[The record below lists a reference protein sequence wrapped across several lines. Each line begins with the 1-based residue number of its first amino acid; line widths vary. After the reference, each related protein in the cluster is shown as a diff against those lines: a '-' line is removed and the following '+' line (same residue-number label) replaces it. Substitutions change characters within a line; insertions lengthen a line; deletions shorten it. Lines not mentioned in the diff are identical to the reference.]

1 MSDESLPERPERA
14 AVDSSTTTPDERTHD
29 TAEIVRRLPAP
40 IERRPAPQREVTVV
54 DLPVYRLRRPGDLLA
69 AILAVLGIAL
79 VLLFAVFAHATTEGV
94 TEDVQA
100 AIPAA
105 LRNVILAPVNLIEGI
120 TTLMLP
126 LIICIER
133 LIRRQPR
140 LVGEAVVSAI
150 IGTAITIGG
159 VLLINALAPNAVLD
173 GVVANTSPRTSFV
186 PIVAGLAAFLTVVGA
201 TDRRRLVSWTWNL
214 LWLTLALQVLSS
226 GMSLPGAL
234 ASVLAGRAVG
244 QVVRYITG
252 VLGDRAYG
260 SSLIRALRRSGIDP
274 VRVLRIVD
282 GRPLEGVAPVTLVTD
297 APIGY
302 VTEYDGEPLATAG
315 TSTLVADPELAAGAE
330 PATAAVET
338 AGPIEAAP
346 AEMPPVYPVGSPTA
360 AQGASASSVTSTW
373 EVPLDLRGT
382 ATEPAAAPEPAESTS
397 SRPALRTTTAVIG
410 EQESENR
417 IYSVRD
423 AEGRVWDV
431 GVLDGD
437 RQVVGT
443 LAAFWSTIRFKE
455 LQQRTIVSLRAA
467 AERASLMTYAA
478 EAAGVRTPTLR
489 GIADEQDSA
498 VLVSEHVPGTES
510 FENVQTRRLTDDVL
524 DRIWQEVRKAHA
536 AGLAH
541 RSLDTHSILLDAD
554 NKVWLTG
561 WSSGEIASGSLMRR
575 LDLAHV
581 LALLALRLGAE
592 RAMASATR
600 NLTSAQLTSI
610 APILQPVALPVHT
623 RAEARRNKAV
633 LKEVQELL
641 VGVIPTAAEVAPMQ
655 LRRFSART
663 VITLTVA
670 VVAGW
675 IVLTTVNFT
684 QIVDS
689 VREANPWLLV
699 AAFVLGLST
708 YVGSAMGLVAFSPVK
723 ISLWRTTMVQV
734 AASVVALVTP
744 AGVGPAALN
753 LRYLQKSKLDTPM
766 ALATVALV
774 QVSQFVTT
782 ILLLLA
788 VALATG
794 SSGALDQLPSTAV
807 LIAVLGVVALIGSTL
822 FFPKIRHWVLSKIMP
837 TLRQVWPRLV
847 WVVGQP
853 GRLAM
858 GIGGNLIM
866 TVGYVAAF
874 GLTLLAFGESIPLTS
889 LAIIYL
895 AGNAAGSAI
904 PTPGG
909 VGTVDVALAAGLRT
923 ASVAAGTA
931 LSVALIFRVLTF
943 WGRVPLGWLALRSLQ
958 KRNLV

>member
-1 MSDESLPERPERA
+1 MSDESIPVQPERA
-14 AVDSSTTTPDERTHD
+14 DAVDASVSTREERTHD

-120 TTLMLP
+120 TTLVLP
-126 LIICIER
+126 LVICAER

-140 LVGEAVVSAI
+140 LVGEAVLSAI
-150 IGTAITIGG
+150 VGTAITVGG
-159 VLLINALAPNAVLD
+159 VFLLNSIAPNAVLD
-173 GVVANTSPRTSFV
+173 GVMAGTSPRTSFV

-201 TDRRRLVSWTWNL
+201 TDRRHLVSWTWNL
-214 LWLTLALQVLSS
+214 LWVTLTLQVLSS

-302 VTEYDGEPLATAG
+302 VTEYDGEPAA
-315 TSTLVADPELAAGAE
+315 SAANATLVADPELVEAD
-330 PATAAVET
+330 AVSL
-338 AGPIEAAP
+338 AP
-346 AEMPPVYPVGSPTA
+346 APEAPPVYPVGASA
-360 AQGASASSVTSTW
+360 SAQGASPSSITSTW
-373 EVPLDLRGT
+373 EVPLDLRG
-382 ATEPAAAPEPAESTS
+382 AEPAPVPEPTETS
-397 SRPALRTTTAVIG
+397 NARPALRTTTAVIG
-410 EQESENR
+410 EQEGENR

-455 LQQRTIVSLRAA
+455 LQQRTIVPLRAA
-467 AERASLMTYAA
+467 VERASLMTYAA

-541 RSLDTHSILLDAD
+541 RSLDAHSILLDAD
-554 NKVWLTG
+554 GKVWLTG

-581 LALLALRLGAE
+581 LALFALRLGAE
-592 RAMASATR
+592 RAMASAAR
-600 NLTSAQLTSI
+600 NLTAAQLSSI
-610 APILQPVALPVHT
+610 APILQPVALPEHT

-689 VREANPWLLV
+689 VRGANPWMLA

-708 YVGSAMGLVAFSPVK
+708 YVGSAMGLVASSPVTL
-723 ISLWRTTMVQV
+723 SLGRTTMAQV

-753 LRYLQKSKLDTPM
+753 LRFLQKSKLDTPM

-807 LIAVLGVVALIGSTL
+807 LIAILGVVVLVGSTL
-822 FFPKIRHWVLSKIMP
+822 FFPKIRHWVLAKTMP